1 MSDYQIIIILS
12 RHNISFEYILKGQT
26 VPSHMPKGKWPA
38 PLAFFATPKDVIVGH
53 EAARAAK
60 SGTDNAF
67 DNYFELIRTAATYT
81 RGRATEPIRKIFLEG
96 AEGVFEDF
104 FQSVVFGRKGKL
116 LDNRDKMP
124 LYIVC
129 EADVKDEERI
139 HIQTL
144 FTEAGYK
151 HVKASYMN
159 DSLAAL
165 AKESFDADYMLTVWA
180 DGFDLALDLFD
191 ARTGRIIAGKLVL
204 KLGSD
209 PRIEQL
215 YHDVWGQIFSNNP
228 YLDAEKEKP
237 QLMDVVTEFM
247 NSTKFD
253 ETQTVVLSDQQPY
266 YLLLQRPQLRDSDES
281 KLLRREIAEI
291 LSANNASRGNTALAL
306 RGIAATNEFFHGN
319 MGDGWRV
326 VNRTNIDLRND
337 ALRLLL
343 DGAPTPPPPPGN
355 DEQKLAELQKKWG
368 IVSAEA
374 SGLSRAKKFEEA
386 IHMLSAFK
394 EEIPSGATFAALLK
408 EVDEAIAIAKK
419 AKQEN
424 GPARP
429 TGDTSI
435 VDSPVDDPKLLNDW
449 KRKKKVLVAQADG
462 KGRAKRY
469 AEAITLCQD
478 FLPTIPAGATF
489 DFIRDEVSAKIA
501 EYQQLIDAQQPP
513 KPVKP
518 VAQPPKPAPQPPKPV
533 KPVAQ
538 PPKPA
543 PQPPKPVKPVA
554 QPPKPAPQPP
564 QRPVRVT
571 TSTVSKQT
579 KEPATPQP
587 PQRPVRVIT
596 GGISRQ
602 TKEPEPPKPPV
613 RTAPQPPKPTALVG
627 DGYRLIKEGK
637 LRDAREW
644 FKERKQSDVV
654 AKLSKLIRDQVSIS
668 QYRSKDLP
676 KLKAK
681 PDKARVAAILNDV
694 VTYIAVAKEL
704 GFIDTDATSL
714 LNELKKLK

>member
-12 RHNISFEYILKGQT
+12 RHNISFEYILKGQK

-67 DNYFELIRTAATYT
+67 DNYFELIRTDTTYT

-104 FQSVVFGRKGKL
+104 FQSVLFGRKGKL
-116 LDNRDKMP
+116 FENRDKMP

-151 HVKASYMN
+151 HVNASYMN
-159 DSLAAL
+159 DSLAKL
-165 AKESFDADYMLTVWA
+165 AKQSFDADYMLTVWA

-191 ARTGRIIAGKLVL
+191 ARLGMQIAHKLVPG
-204 KLGSD
+204 LGRD
-209 PRIEQL
+209 PRVDSL
-215 YHDVWGQIFSNNP
+215 YHDIWGQIVSNNP

-247 NSTKFD
+247 NSTKWD
-253 ETQTVVLSDQQPY
+253 EYRTVVLSDQESY
-266 YLLLQRPQLRDSDES
+266 YLLLQRPQLLDSDES
-281 KLLRREIAEI
+281 KLLRREIVDI
-291 LSANNASRGNTALAL
+291 LSANGASRANTVLAL

-337 ALRLLL
+337 ALRLLQSN
-343 DGAPTPPPPPGN
+343 GPIPPTPPEPSP
-355 DEQKLAELQKKWG
+355 EQKKLAELQKKWRK
-368 IVSAEA
+368 VRAEA
-374 SGLSRAKKFEEA
+374 IGLGSFKKFDEA
-386 IHMLSAFK
+386 IRLLSSFK
-394 EEIPSGATFAALLK
+394 EEIPSGATFAALMK

-419 AKQEN
+419 AKQEH
-424 GPARP
+424 GPAGP
-429 TGDTSI
+429 I
-435 VDSPVDDPKLLNDW
+435 VDDPKLLNDW

-462 KGRAKRY
+462 KVRAKRY

-478 FLPTIPAGATF
+478 FLPTIPSSATF

-501 EYQQLIDAQQPP
+501 EYQQFID
-513 KPVKP
+513 
-518 VAQPPKPAPQPPKPV
+518 APQPPKPV
-533 KPVAQ
+533 KPVAP

-543 PQPPKPVKPVA
+543 A
-554 QPPKPAPQPP
+554 PAPQPP
-564 QRPVRVT
+564 QRPMRVT

-587 PQRPVRVIT
+587 PQRPVRIIT

-613 RTAPQPPKPTALVG
+613 RTAPQPPKPTAPVS

-637 LRDAREW
+637 LRDARDW
-644 FKERKQSDVV
+644 FKARNQSDVV
-654 AKLSKLIRDQVSIS
+654 AMLSKLIRDQKSII

-681 PDKARVAAILNDV
+681 PDKARVAVILNDV